1 MPSQE
6 SPLLTQLRNNI
17 EFASVSQFL
26 HTFQAA
32 LEPSRTAQRSSSQSG
47 SRQATPLIEEGPFDT
62 EVRAHKLLWVS
73 PIGQQVTNSV
83 ILSSTLSKCLLTM
96 ANGTV

>member
-1 MPSQE
+1 MPSQDA
-6 SPLLTQLRNNI
+6 PLLNQLRNNI

-32 LEPSRTAQRSSSQSG
+32 LEPSRYAQRSSSQTG

-62 EVRAHKLLWVS
+62 EVRTDYCQWCVC
-73 PIGQQVTNSV
+73 V
-83 ILSSTLSKCLLTM
+83 
-96 ANGTV
+96 